1 MKVSIITPC
10 YNSAAYISR
19 AIASVQ
25 AQSISEWEM
34 IVVDDG
40 SDDDSAVIV
49 NQVNKVDPRVK
60 ILQKENGG
68 SASAR
73 KLGLLYAKGEYIQFL
88 DAYDTISPDKF
99 ERPDLA
105 QSFQYG
111 TLLWF
116 RPDFLLPNP
125 IATYALYQLCSQ
137 HGSHTNG

>member
-25 AQSISEWEM
+25 AQSISDWEM

-68 SASAR
+68 SESAT
-73 KLGLLYAKGEYIQFL
+73 KKQLNSQLYLCEKYNISKRFFCRHEIILIIIQQLICFL
-88 DAYDTISPDKF
+88 RTGNCS
-99 ERPDLA
+99 L
-105 QSFQYG
+105 S
-111 TLLWF
+111 
-116 RPDFLLPNP
+116 
-125 IATYALYQLCSQ
+125 LYQSKRLQ
-137 HGSHTNG
+137 MLMEV